1 MEEQFFDRKN
11 YDTIYS
17 VLNDDINE
25 RFGKQLNQI
34 PVNAGDIIYESMV
47 NAFNNKSVK
56 DTLSELNQ
64 TVLRVSIPIII
75 GSQARETTHA
85 DEKIAIFKE
94 EEEKKNEDLNGS
106 LVKVEKETVPKKR
119 VDMEFD
125 LDINSSDRKEWLE
138 NSTDNAYSLDVNLGA
153 GSTFAGI
160 STQISLKNVK
170 SVDIA
175 HVLLPDIDGNLDKYP
190 FLYLKIEEIPGMG
203 HSTSE
208 EGRRSLVKLM
218 RDKKWS
224 ESSSSNVSYIL
235 FGNRGAHRS
244 SADGWW
250 YTHDSLININKLS
263 IRILTPNGFQIQ
275 GFNDVFLI
283 THIKEMSNDLEIT
296 LNDSFGLNN
305 FHVGNRIGFKGLS
318 DQEDPDVDPDIDG
331 DLANY
336 LENNEF
342 EVSAVSAGT
351 KKITIKKTISGYSSD
366 GSPEYDDYG
375 DIDDRKQVSGK
386 IMNLS
391 IQSTFGFNIKS
402 TKFAFPEKQQIT

>member
-75 GSQARETTHA
+75 GSQVRETTHA

-208 EGRRSLVKLM
+208 EGRKSLVKLM

-275 GFNDVFLI
+275 SFNDVFLI

-296 LNDSFGLNN
+296 LNDSFGSNN

-318 DQEDPDVDPDIDG
+318 EQEDPDVDPDIDG

-342 EVSAVSAGT
+342 EVSAVSTGT

-375 DIDDRKQVSGK
+375 PLDNRIQVSGK

>member
-56 DTLSELNQ
+56 DTLSELNK

-75 GSQARETTHA
+75 GSQVRETTHA

-125 LDINSSDRKEWLE
+125 LDINSSDRNEWLE

-208 EGRRSLVKLM
+208 EGRKSLVKLM

-283 THIKEMSNDLEIT
+283 THIKEMSDDLEIT

-342 EVSAVSAGT
+342 EVSAVSTGT

-375 DIDDRKQVSGK
+375 PLDNRIQVSGK

>member
-318 DQEDPDVDPDIDG
+318 DQEDPDIDG
-331 DLANY
+331 DLVTY

-342 EVSAVSAGT
+342 EVSAVSTGT

-375 DIDDRKQVSGK
+375 DIDDIKQVSGK

>member
-1 MEEQFFDRKN
+1 M
-11 YDTIYS
+11 I
-17 VLNDDINE
+17 
-25 RFGKQLNQI
+25 
-34 PVNAGDIIYESMV
+34 

-64 TVLRVSIPIII
+64 TVLKVSIPIIV
-75 GSQARETTHA
+75 GSQARGTIHA
-85 DEKIAIFKE
+85 DEKIEIFKE
-94 EEEKKNEDLNGS
+94 KEEEKKNEDLNGS
-106 LVKVEKETVPKKR
+106 LVKVTDEKTVKEKR

-125 LDINSSDRKEWLE
+125 LDINSCDRKEWSL
-138 NSTDNAYSLDVNLGA
+138 SGSDNAYSLDVNLGA

-190 FLYLKIEEIPGMG
+190 FLYLRIDEIPGMG

-208 EGRRSLVKLM
+208 EGRKSLVKLM

-224 ESSSSNVSYIL
+224 ESSTSNVSYIL
-235 FGNRGAHRS
+235 FGNRGGHRS

-275 GFNDVFLI
+275 GFNDVFSI
-283 THIKEMSNDLEIT
+283 SHIKEMSNDIEIT
-296 LNDSFGLNN
+296 FNDSFGSNN
-305 FHVGNRIGFKGLS
+305 FHVGNRIGFKDLS
-318 DQEDPDVDPDIDG
+318 DEPNIAS
-331 DLANY
+331 DLATY

-342 EVSAVSAGT
+342 EVSAVSTST

-375 DIDDRKQVSGK
+375 DIDDIKQVASGK
-386 IMNLS
+386 TMNLS